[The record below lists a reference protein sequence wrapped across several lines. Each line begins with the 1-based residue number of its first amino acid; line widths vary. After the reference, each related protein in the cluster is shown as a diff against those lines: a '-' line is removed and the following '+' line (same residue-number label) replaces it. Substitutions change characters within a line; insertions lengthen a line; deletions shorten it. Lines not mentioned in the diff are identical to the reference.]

1 MSAITTP
8 SNDLLARLTGDPT
21 AASPFTTF
29 AAGHFVRPAA
39 SAQPVAQP
47 FAFGLCDV
55 FAAAP
60 LDLDYD
66 EPNAVCDGDV
76 ELVNATGS
84 VHQLAIPAADAA

>member
-8 SNDLLARLTGDPT
+8 NHDLLARH
-21 AASPFTTF
+21 AAAAAKAAQPFTTF

-39 SAQPVAQP
+39 SVQPVAQP
-47 FAFGLCDV
+47 FAFGLCDL

-66 EPNAVCDGDV
+66 EPNAVHDGDLERV
-76 ELVNATGS
+76 E
-84 VHQLAIPAADAA
+84 PAAGLAVHEFPVR